1 MRIGTAIIDSI
12 VTALSRDLNYHRPF
26 CEIETICSLVDPLID
41 TSMDSLPRITVVTP
55 SYNQG
60 SYLEKTI
67 LSVLE
72 QEYPNIEYIVIDG
85 GSTDN
90 SLDIIKKYEKYL
102 KYWVSEQDRGQS
114 NAINKGFSHA
124 TGIC

>member
-1 MRIGTAIIDSI
+1 MVDS
-12 VTALSRDLNYHRPF
+12 YP
-26 CEIETICSLVDPLID
+26 TISI
-41 TSMDSLPRITVVTP
+41 VTP

-67 LSVLE
+67 LSVLN
-72 QEYPNIEYIVIDG
+72 QDYPNIEYIVIDG

-90 SLDIIKKYEKYL
+90 SVDIIKKYEKYL
-102 KYWVSEQDRGQS
+102 KYWVSEQDHGQS

-124 TGIC
+124 TGELLAWLNSDDCYMPGALWTFATMATTNPEASTFVGT